1 MTYTL
6 DKSVSEKD
14 FLVPSPEDFSS
25 KLDGLVN
32 PEQRKNLL
40 QKYQD
45 LYKIAKGDYRKL
57 QNS

>member
-45 LYKIAKGDYRKL
+45 LYKIAKRDYRKL